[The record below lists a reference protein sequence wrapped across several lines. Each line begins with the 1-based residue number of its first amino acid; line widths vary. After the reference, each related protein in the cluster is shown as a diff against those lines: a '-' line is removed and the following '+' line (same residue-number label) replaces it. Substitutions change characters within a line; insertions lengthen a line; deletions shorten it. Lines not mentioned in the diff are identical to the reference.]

1 MLKQVVFSLLLMAIL
16 HINLV
21 TSWGDYNFRKE
32 GELKE
37 SFGKLNI
44 LVKNLRQMLRML
56 MEYKRDKYLK
66 HHKLPLDEVNNRVPD
81 DMKIIPQLRRVTF
94 QCSECNFNATAFLGL
109 WKHMKVAHKIDI
121 SKKWLNLNPDKRTT
135 EGFDDNFFDNL
146 DWTPAFFTSY

>member
-1 MLKQVVFSLLLMAIL
+1 MITIMEVNVNPSM
-16 HINLV
+16 
-21 TSWGDYNFRKE
+21 DYNFRRE

-44 LVKNLRQMLRML
+44 LVKNMRQILRTL
-56 MEYKRDKYLK
+56 MEYKRTKYLK
-66 HHKLPLDEVNNRVPD
+66 RNKLPLDEVNNRVPD

-121 SKKWLNLNPDKRTT
+121 SKKWLNLTRRKSMKIINDQMIDDILGFTLPD
-135 EGFDDNFFDNL
+135 GFGASKFGL
-146 DWTPAFFTSY
+146 SK

>member
-121 SKKWLNLNPDKRTT
+121 RSKPGIRMFVRMVTV
-135 EGFDDNFFDNL
+135 FDGINDYG
-146 DWTPAFFTSY
+146 S